1 MRCTGRVPDR
11 LFAAVGWSC
20 ARLPGPALHSLVPY
34 PSLAN
39 DSPESFPPC
48 RSVLG
53 STSGALLALLMPG
66 TAALRLGGGGQ
77 RAGGA
82 VAVVAGLAVAA
93 AGILR
98 LSLFPAPE

>member
-1 MRCTGRVPDR
+1 
-11 LFAAVGWSC
+11 
-20 ARLPGPALHSLVPY
+20 
-34 PSLAN
+34 
-39 DSPESFPPC
+39 
-48 RSVLG
+48 
-53 STSGALLALLMPG
+53 MPG